1 MSSLTLLTRCLLALA
16 LLANWTPPA
25 AAQEASVKPGIN
37 ESWKSNDID
46 PLIDRLEAE
55 DREIYAHRS
64 AIASLVGPPPG
75 SIVADVGA
83 GSGFMVEEFSP
94 LVGPGG
100 KVIAL
105 DINAIMMQHVRDQAA
120 KKGLGNVVA
129 RVSGER
135 EVALDPGSVDI
146 VFISD
151 TYHHFEYPQSMMESI
166 HRALRPGGQ
175 VIVVDFDR
183 IEGQSEDWVLQHVRA
198 GREVFTQEIEA
209 AGFQLVGVHAA
220 SFLKQNYVLRFLKK

>member
-1 MSSLTLLTRCLLALA
+1 MSPMTLLTRCLLALV
-16 LLANWTPPA
+16 LLTSWAAPA
-25 AAQEASVKPGIN
+25 AAQQESVKPGIN
-37 ESWKSNDID
+37 ESWKSDDID
-46 PLIDRLEAE
+46 PLIGRLEAE

-64 AIASLVGPPPG
+64 AIATLVGPPPG
-75 SIVADVGA
+75 SVVADVGA
-83 GSGFMVEEFSP
+83 GSGFMVEEFAR
-94 LVGPGG
+94 LVGPQG

-105 DINAIMMQHVRDQAA
+105 DINAAMMRHVSEEAA
-120 KKGLGNVVA
+120 EKGLDNVVA

-135 EVALDPGSVDI
+135 EVTLEPQSVDI

-175 VIVVDFDR
+175 LIVVDFER

-198 GREVFTQEIEA
+198 GREVFRQEIEA